1 MKRYPALF
9 LACFVLLPLVNR
21 AEENPR
27 PQKKATLVVEYGL
40 DSLERRY
47 YRPSFRFDFPFKGGS
62 WFSEVQYI
70 SRMNGRMQGAIDY
83 WVNAGMQKAIGEKL
97 QLELRLNHF
106 CRHETLRDTLYVWS
120 INEVLAR
127 VGLAGKKFNLAVAA
141 GPYIGSSPGY
151 RELLVFN
158 GEWRGALF
166 PELSLFAE
174 LKLVNFARLY
184 YEAGFYLALNRNVDI
199 FFKNTRHYEFPN
211 TSYLGL
217 RYRSGDGDSA
227 LLDTM
232 KMLAGVSPFDKRF
245 KLEVE
250 GEFKLEF
257 FRNESRR
264 VTLGID
270 FETPVLNGDSF
281 FGQFWPARMYY
292 AFGLD
297 YEKKLAPRLFAA
309 WVAWYRLALPVDKDR
324 PFTASLF
331 TGLALR
337 SQPDFDV
344 LGRDVR
350 FEVAAGYNFKRGLEF
365 DGKLGLRIWGN
376 DSLSLFTEMKSQVDD
391 KRIHLD
397 LRLLASTGGRVEL
410 RPYVGWKKD
419 IQLQSGQGA
428 PGRFLFGL
436 GFFKKF

>member
-1 MKRYPALF
+1 
-9 LACFVLLPLVNR
+9 LPLLLIVLALAPAAAR
-21 AEENPR
+21 AQEEDSL
-27 PQKKATLVVEYGL
+27 QKKATLVVECGL

-47 YRPSFRFDFPFKGGS
+47 YHPSFRFDFPFRGGG

-70 SRMNGRMQGAIDY
+70 SRMNGRLQGAIDY
-83 WVNAGMQKAIGEKL
+83 WVNAGVQKAFGDKL
-97 QLELRLNHF
+97 RVEMRLNHF

-127 VGLAGKKFNLAVAA
+127 VGLAGKNFDLALAA

-151 RELLVFN
+151 RELLVLN

-166 PELSLFAE
+166 PELTLFAE

-184 YEAGFYLALNRNVDI
+184 YEGGFYLALNRNVDI

-217 RYRSGDGDSA
+217 RYRSDDGDNA

-232 KMLAGVSPFDKRF
+232 KMLFGVSPFDRRF

-250 GEFKLEF
+250 GEFKLDF
-257 FRNESRR
+257 FRNDSRR
-264 VTLGID
+264 VVLGIE
-270 FETPVLNGDSF
+270 FETPVMNGDSF
-281 FGQFWPARMYY
+281 FAQFWPARMNY
-292 AFGLD
+292 AIGLD
-297 YEKKLAPRLFAA
+297 YEKKLTPRLFAA

-337 SQPDFDV
+337 NQSDFDE
-344 LGRDVR
+344 LKRDVR
-350 FEVAAGYNFKRGLEF
+350 YEAAAGWNFKRGLEF
-365 DGKLGLRIWGN
+365 DGKFGLGIWKSGSLRLVG
-376 DSLSLFTEMKSQVDD
+376 EMRTQADD
-391 KRIHLD
+391 KRLHLD
-397 LRLLASTGGRVEL
+397 LRLLASAGGRVDL

-419 IQLQSGQGA
+419 IQLRSGEGG

>member
-1 MKRYPALF
+1 M
-9 LACFVLLPLVNR
+9 
-21 AEENPR
+21 
-27 PQKKATLVVEYGL
+27 VEYGL

-47 YRPSFRFDFPFKGGS
+47 YHPSFRFDFPFQGGG

-70 SRMNGRMQGAIDY
+70 SRMNGRLQGAIDY
-83 WVNAGMQKAIGEKL
+83 WVNAGVQKAFGDKL
-97 QLELRLNHF
+97 RLELRLNHF

-127 VGLAGKKFNLAVAA
+127 VGLAGKNFDLALAA

-151 RELLVFN
+151 RELLVLN
-158 GEWRGALF
+158 GEWRGVLF

-184 YEAGFYLALNRNVDI
+184 YEGGFYLALNRNVDI

-217 RYRSGDGDSA
+217 RYRSDDGDGA

-232 KMLAGVSPFDKRF
+232 KMLVGVSPFDTRF

-250 GEFKLEF
+250 GEFKLDF

-264 VTLGID
+264 VVLGID

-281 FGQFWPARMYY
+281 FAQFWPARMNYDI
-292 AFGLD
+292 GLD
-297 YEKKLAPRLFAA
+297 YEKKLTPRLFAA
-309 WVAWYRLALPVDKDR
+309 WVARYRLALPVDKDR

-337 SQPDFDV
+337 NQPDFDE

-350 FEVAAGYNFKRGLEF
+350 YRGRGGLQF
-365 DGKLGLRIWGN
+365 QARPGVRRQVGPGDLGER
-376 DSLSLFTEMKSQVDD
+376 F
-391 KRIHLD
+391 
-397 LRLLASTGGRVEL
+397 
-410 RPYVGWKKD
+410 P
-419 IQLQSGQGA
+419 A
-428 PGRFLFGL
+428 PGRRDEDPGRRQEDAPRSPAAGQRRRPGRAPPLRRLEKGHPASIRRGRAGEIPFRPGLLQEVLGQFLSVGAPL
-436 GFFKKF
+436 AGALN

>member
-1 MKRYPALF
+1 MPTAARGEDTGARQKR
-9 LACFVLLPLVNR
+9 
-21 AEENPR
+21 
-27 PQKKATLVVEYGL
+27 ATLLVEFGL

-47 YRPSFRFDFPFKGGS
+47 YHPSFRFDFPFKGGG
-62 WFSEVQYI
+62 WFSEVQYH
-70 SRMNGRMQGAIDY
+70 SRMNGDLQGAIDY
-83 WVNAGMQKAIGEKL
+83 WVNAGMQKTVGEKL
-97 QLELRLNHF
+97 LLELRLNHF

-127 VGLAGKKFNLAVAA
+127 VGLVGKHFNLAFGA
-141 GPYIGSSPGY
+141 GPFIGSSPGY
-151 RELLVFN
+151 RELLVLN

-184 YEAGFYLALNRNVDI
+184 YEGGFYLALNRNVDI
-199 FFKNTRHYEFPN
+199 FFRNTRHYEFPN

-217 RYRSGDGDSA
+217 RYRSSDGDSA

-232 KMLAGVSPFDKRF
+232 KMLAGVSPFDNRF

-250 GEFKLEF
+250 GEFKMEF
-257 FRNESRR
+257 FRADSRR
-264 VTLGID
+264 VALGIG

-281 FGQFWPARMYY
+281 FSQFWPARMYY
-292 AFGLD
+292 AIGLD

-309 WVAWYRLALPVDKDR
+309 WVARYRLALPVDKDR
-324 PFTASLF
+324 SFTASLF

-337 SQPDFDV
+337 NQPEFDV
-344 LGRDVR
+344 LDRDVR

-365 DGKLGLRIWGN
+365 DGELGLKIWGN
-376 DSLSLFTEMKSQVDD
+376 HSLSVFTEMKAQVDE
-391 KRIHLD
+391 KRMHID
-397 LRLLASTGGRVEL
+397 LRLLASSGGRVEL

-419 IQLQSGQGA
+419 IQLRTDQDGE
-428 PGRFLFGL
+428 GRFLFGL

>member
-1 MKRYPALF
+1 MKKYLPLFLILGLLLPAL
-9 LACFVLLPLVNR
+9 AHA
-21 AEENPR
+21 AENAER
-27 PQKKATLVVEYGL
+27 QKTAALVVEYGL

-47 YRPSFRFDFPFKGGS
+47 YHPSFRFDFPFRGGG

-83 WVNAGMQKAIGEKL
+83 WVNAGLQKAIGEKL
-97 QLELRLNHF
+97 RLELRLNHF

-127 VGLAGKKFNLAVAA
+127 VGLAGKKFNLAFAA
-141 GPYIGSSPGY
+141 GPFIGSSPGY
-151 RELLVFN
+151 RELLVLN

-166 PELSLFAE
+166 PELTLFAE

-184 YEAGFYLALNRNVDI
+184 YEGGFYLALNRNVDI
-199 FFKNTRHYEFPN
+199 FFRNTRHYEFPN

-217 RYRSGDGDSA
+217 RYRSDDGDSA

-232 KMLAGVSPFDKRF
+232 KILAGVSPFDKRF

-250 GEFKLEF
+250 GEFKLDF
-257 FRNESRR
+257 FRSESRR
-264 VTLGID
+264 VALGID

-281 FGQFWPARMYY
+281 FSQFWPARMNY
-292 AFGLD
+292 AVGLE
-297 YEKKLAPRLFAA
+297 YEKKLTPRLFAA

-337 SQPDFDV
+337 NQPDFDE

-350 FEVAAGYNFKRGLEF
+350 YEVAAGYNFKRGLEF
-365 DGKLGLRIWGN
+365 DGKLGLGIWKSG
-376 DSLSLFTEMKSQVDD
+376 SLRLVTEMKTQVDD
-391 KRIHLD
+391 KRMHLD

-419 IQLQSGQGA
+419 IQLQSGEGG
-428 PGRFLFGL
+428 PWRFLFGL